1 MKRPVFDFPLVGL
14 VYGSL
19 KSSFTDDVQIEV
31 GKTSPILTASNN
43 LIPTCRE
50 HSPTLQVEVS
60 LYSRYP
66 VLTGLDFTTQQNML
80 LFVCNKALSLMPNSD
95 TFPSGS
101 LTSKRYTL

>member
-43 LIPTCRE
+43 LIPLCRE

-95 TFPSGS
+95 TFPYGS